1 MMNPRNYRYNSGAS
15 WSSPGSWFSYD
26 SIGYGGYGRGSGQLT
41 QTAILMLGDPQEGRT
56 GIQRR
61 AWFHTSRAV
70 GSRYGGYGGGYGG
83 YGGYGRGYG
92 GYGGYGSYGRGY
104 GGYGGYG
111 MGYGGH
117 GRGYGGYGSRY
128 GSYGSYY

>member
-1 MMNPRNYRYNSGAS
+1 MSAWNPRNYRYNSGAS

-26 SIGYGGYGRGSGQLT
+26 SIGYGGYGRGSGQPC
-41 QTAILMLGDPQEGRT
+41 QTATHRCLPLLGDPQEGRT
-56 GIQRR
+56 EIQRR

-83 YGGYGRGYG
+83 YGRGYG
-92 GYGGYGSYGRGY
+92 GYG

-111 MGYGGH
+111 MGYGGY